1 MQQTVA
7 IDAAEQRISVG
18 VRLAAWADAE
28 RGRFMPWLP
37 VCMAMGVLL
46 FFMLRGNP
54 PPWSGPAASGLTIG
68 LAALAWRSAWGR
80 LAGLGLLAAAL
91 GFLSAQLATRR
102 ALPLADLPRTAVI
115 VSGTVR
121 AVDILPDGRRLVLDG
136 VRLGGGEPIERRLR
150 VRFKKGDQTAVV
162 AGDVVQVRALMR
174 PPASPSY
181 PGAWDLQRDA
191 YFNGLGGGGTALGAV
206 TVLDHH
212 PPAGFSATVQAV
224 RDWIGQRVMAAIPG
238 SPGAIAATFLTGST
252 LAIPQADRAAM
263 RDSGLA
269 HLLAVA
275 GLHIGIV
282 MGLVFGATR
291 LLLAAWERSALFW
304 PTKPIA
310 AVTALLAGGVYM
322 LMAGAHVPVMRSF
335 AMACVVTLGLV
346 VGRRALSLRGWA
358 LAALAL
364 MSFAPQEVVG
374 VSFQMSFAAVLALI
388 SGYEALRP
396 VLTRLYG
403 HQWWRRTISHVVA
416 LVLTSLLAGTASA
429 PYGAFHFGHIQL
441 YFIAANVIAVPL
453 TAMWVMPLGLV
464 GLALMPFGLENLAL
478 TPMGWGVRAILF
490 IGQTV
495 SSWPEATMAV
505 RPMPGWGLL
514 MFSLGL
520 CWLALWRTRW
530 RLLGVAPIV
539 AGLLSPVL
547 MPLPD
552 VLVSGDARL
561 IAIRT
566 GSQFWLQTHAGGSKF
581 TREEWET
588 HFAAGPFETIKDGT
602 PSICGPSSCQLG
614 PVLLARDKER
624 VPEAMCAGA
633 ALLVAAE
640 PARGECPRGVSLLDR
655 FTVWR
660 DGAASVWI
668 EGGSARVVTDREVRG
683 DRPWVPGP
691 PVPRRVQSDLP
702 AATMDSLPPAESD
715 YD

>member
-1 MQQTVA
+1 
-7 IDAAEQRISVG
+7 
-18 VRLAAWADAE
+18 
-28 RGRFMPWLP
+28 MPWLP

-46 FFMLRGNP
+46 FFVLRADP
-54 PPWSGPAASGLTIG
+54 PPWSGAAASGLSVV
-68 LAALAWRSAWGR
+68 LATLAWRSAWGR
-80 LAGLGLLAAAL
+80 LAAFGLFAAAL
-91 GFLSAQLATRR
+91 GFLSSQLATRR
-102 ALPLADLPRTAVI
+102 ALPPAELPRTAVI
-115 VSGTVR
+115 VNGTVR

-150 VRFKKGDQTAVV
+150 VRFKKGDQTGVV

-191 YFNGLGGGGTALGAV
+191 YFNGLGGGGTALGPV

-212 PPAGFSATVQAV
+212 PPAGLSAMVQAA
-224 RDWIGQRVMAAIPG
+224 RDWIGQRVMASIPG
-238 SPGAIAATFLTGST
+238 APGAVAATFLTGST
-252 LAIPQADRAAM
+252 LAISQADRAAM

-291 LLLAAWERSALFW
+291 LVLAAWERSALFW

-310 AVTALLAGGVYM
+310 AVTALIAGGAYM

-416 LVLTSLLAGTASA
+416 LILTSLLAGTASA

-441 YFIAANVIAVPL
+441 YFIIANVIAVPL
-453 TAMWVMPLGLV
+453 TAMWVMPLGLI
-464 GLALMPFGLENLAL
+464 GLALMPFGLEGLAL
-478 TPMGWGVRAILF
+478 TPMGWGVQAILY

-505 RPMPGWGLL
+505 RPMPGWGLSL
-514 MFSLGL
+514 FSVGL

-530 RLLGVAPIV
+530 RLLGMMPIV
-539 AGLLSPVL
+539 AGLLSAAAV
-547 MPLPD
+547 PLPD
-552 VLVSGDARL
+552 LLVSPDARL
-561 IAIRT
+561 IAMRV
-566 GSQFWLQTHAGGSKF
+566 GPKFWLQTHAGGSKF

-588 HFAAGPFETIKDGT
+588 HVAAGPFEPIKDGT
-602 PSICGPSSCQLG
+602 PSICGPLTCQLG
-614 PVLLARDKER
+614 PVLLLRDKAR
-624 VPEAMCAGA
+624 MPEGGCAGVT
-633 ALLVAAE
+633 LLVAAE
-640 PARGECPRGVSLLDR
+640 PARGECPYGVALLDR

-660 DGAASVWI
+660 DGAAAVWI
-668 EGGSARVVTDREVRG
+668 EGGSARVMTDRNVRG
-683 DRPWVPGP
+683 SRPWVPGLP
-691 PVPRRVQSDLP
+691 TPRRVQSNLP
-702 AATMDSLPPAESD
+702 AATMDSLPLADSD
-715 YD
+715 

>member
-7 IDAAEQRISVG
+7 IAGVEQRVSIG
-18 VRLAAWADAE
+18 TRLTIRAEAE
-28 RGRFMPWLP
+28 RGRFMPWLA

-46 FFMLRGNP
+46 FFVLRADP
-54 PPWSGPAASGLTIG
+54 PPWSGAAAAGLSVV

-80 LAGLGLLAAAL
+80 IAALGLVAAAL

-102 ALPLADLPRTAVI
+102 ALPLAELPRTAVI

-121 AVDILPDGRRLVLDG
+121 AVDILPDGRRLVLEG
-136 VRLGGGEPIERRLR
+136 VRLGGDEPIARRLR
-150 VRFKKGDQTAVV
+150 VRVKKGDQTAVI

-174 PPASPSY
+174 PPAPPSY

-191 YFNGLGGGGTALGAV
+191 YFNGLGGGGTALGVV

-212 PPAGFSATVQAV
+212 PPAGLSAMVQAG
-224 RDWIGQRVMAAIPG
+224 RDWIGGRVMAAIPG

-291 LLLAAWERSALFW
+291 LVLAAWERSALYW

-310 AVTALLAGGVYM
+310 AVTALLAGGAYM

-464 GLALMPFGLENLAL
+464 GLALMPFGLEGLAL
-478 TPMGWGVRAILF
+478 TPMGWGIKAILF

-514 MFSLGL
+514 LFSVGL
-520 CWLALWRTRW
+520 CWLALWRTRG
-530 RLLGVAPIV
+530 RLLGVVAMA
-539 AGLLSPVL
+539 AGLLSAAVVPV
-547 MPLPD
+547 PD
-552 VLVSGDARL
+552 LLVSSDARL
-561 IAIRT
+561 IAMRV
-566 GSQFWLQTHAGGSKF
+566 GPQFWLQAHAGGSKF

-588 HFAAGPFETIKDGT
+588 HIAAGPFVAIKDGA
-602 PSICGPSSCQLG
+602 PSICGPLSCQLG
-614 PVLLARDKER
+614 PVLLIRDKAT
-624 VPEAMCAGA
+624 VPDGGCAGVT
-633 ALLVAAE
+633 LVVAAE
-640 PARGECPRGVSLLDR
+640 PARGECPHGVALLDR

-660 DGAASVWI
+660 DGAAAVWI

-691 PVPRRVQSDLP
+691 PTPRRVQPSLP
-702 AATMDSLPPAESD
+702 AATMDNLPPAESD
-715 YD
+715 

>member
-1 MQQTVA
+1 MAGRV
-7 IDAAEQRISVG
+7 
-18 VRLAAWADAE
+18 AAWAEAE
-28 RGRFMPWLP
+28 RGRFMPWIP
-37 VCMAMGVLL
+37 VCMALGVLL
-46 FFMLRGNP
+46 FFWLRADP
-54 PPWSGPAASGLTIG
+54 PRWAGGVAVGLCSAAT
-68 LAALAWRSAWGR
+68 ALAWRSLGGR
-80 LAGLGLLAAAL
+80 MAAVAAVAAACGFLAA
-91 GFLSAQLATRR
+91 QTATWR
-102 ALPLADLPRTAVI
+102 ALPGAELPRTAVI
-115 VSGTVR
+115 VTGTVR

-136 VRLGGGEPIERRLR
+136 VRLGESDPIVRRLR

-162 AGDVVQVRALMR
+162 AGDVVRVRALMR
-174 PPASPSY
+174 PPAGPSY
-181 PGAWDLQRDA
+181 PGGWDLQREA
-191 YFNGLGGGGTALGAV
+191 YFNGLGGGGTALGV
-206 TVLDHH
+206 MTVLDHNA
-212 PPAGFSATVQAV
+212 PAGLSAMIQAA
-224 RDWIGQRVMAAIPG
+224 RDAIGQRVMASISGP
-238 SPGAIAATFLTGST
+238 PGAIAATFLTGST

-291 LLLAAWERSALFW
+291 LALAAWERSALFW

-364 MSFAPQEVVG
+364 MLFAPQEVVG

-403 HQWWRRTISHVVA
+403 HEWWRRTISHVIA

-453 TAMWVMPLGLV
+453 KAMWVMPLGLL
-464 GLALMPFGLENLAL
+464 GLALMPFGLEGLAL
-478 TPMGWGVRAILF
+478 TPMGWGVQAILWV
-490 IGQTV
+490 GQTV
-495 SSWPEATMAV
+495 SAWPEATMAV

-514 MFSLGL
+514 VFTLGL
-520 CWLALWRTRW
+520 AWLALWRTRW
-530 RLLGVAPIV
+530 RMWGVVPIV
-539 AGLLSPVL
+539 AGLLSPMLV
-547 MPLPD
+547 PLPD
-552 VLVSGDARL
+552 LLVSGDARL
-561 IAIRT
+561 IALRV
-566 GSQFWLQTHAGGSKF
+566 GPQFWLQSVSGGSKY
-581 TREEWET
+581 TREEWEN
-588 HFAAGPFETIKDGT
+588 HFAAGSFGVLRDGM
-602 PSICGPSSCQLG
+602 PEACGAVSCQVG
-614 PVLLARDKER
+614 PVLLLRNKAKVGDSACTG
-624 VPEAMCAGA
+624 VS
-633 ALLVAAE
+633 LLVSAE
-640 PARGECPRGVSLLDR
+640 PARGECPRGVALLDR

-668 EGGSARVVTDREVRG
+668 EGGTARVVTDRQARG

-691 PVPRRVQSDLP
+691 PRPRRVQSSLP
-702 AATMDSLPPAESD
+702 AAEVDALPPAD
-715 YD
+715 TD

>member
-1 MQQTVA
+1 MQQAVA
-7 IDAAEQRISVG
+7 IEGVAQRASVG
-18 VRLAAWADAE
+18 ARLVAWAEAE

-46 FFMLRGNP
+46 FFALRRDP
-54 PPWSGPAASGLTIG
+54 PAWSGASAAGLSAVLT
-68 LAALAWRSAWGR
+68 ALAWRSLWGR
-80 LAGLGLLAAAL
+80 LAALGLLAAAL
-91 GFLSAQLATRR
+91 GFLSAQLTTWR
-102 ALPLADLPRTAVI
+102 ALPLAELPRTAVI
-115 VSGTVR
+115 VTGTVR

-136 VRLGGGEPIERRLR
+136 VRLGGGEPVERRLR
-150 VRFKKGDQTAVV
+150 VRFKKGDQTTVV

-191 YFNGLGGGGTALGAV
+191 YFNGLGGGGTALGVV

-212 PPAGFSATVQAV
+212 APAGLPAMVQAA
-224 RDWIGQRVMAAIPG
+224 RDAIGQRVMASIPG
-238 SPGAIAATFLTGST
+238 APGAIAATFLTGST

-358 LAALAL
+358 MAALAL
-364 MSFAPQEVVG
+364 MGFAPQEVVG

-441 YFIAANVIAVPL
+441 YFIAANVVAVPL
-453 TAMWVMPLGLV
+453 TAMWVMPLGLL
-464 GLALMPFGLENLAL
+464 GLALMPFGLEELAL
-478 TPMGWGVRAILF
+478 APMGWGVQAILF
-490 IGQTV
+490 VGQTV

-514 MFSLGL
+514 VFSLGL
-520 CWLALWRTRW
+520 AWLALWRTRW
-530 RLLGVAPIV
+530 RMLGVVPIV
-539 AGLLSPVL
+539 AGLLSPLAV
-547 MPLPD
+547 PLPD
-552 VLVSGDARL
+552 VLVSSDARL
-561 IAIRT
+561 IAFRT
-566 GSQFWLQTHAGGSKF
+566 GSQFWQQSAGASKF
-581 TREEWET
+581 IREEWET
-588 HFAAGPFETIKDGT
+588 HFAAGPFETIRDGA
-602 PSICGPSSCQLG
+602 PPLCGPASCQIG
-614 PVLLARDKER
+614 PVLLLRNKAK
-624 VPEAMCAGA
+624 VPDGGCAGVT
-633 ALLVAAE
+633 LLVAAE
-640 PARGECPRGVSLLDR
+640 PARGECPRGVALLDR

-691 PVPRRVQSDLP
+691 PTARKVQSDLP
-702 AATMDSLPPAESD
+702 AAAVESLPPAESD
-715 YD
+715 